1 MIIEQEDEC
10 RRQRSNRM
18 ISQVKTSDPS
28 VRTYADVMRQQV
40 LEKEKKKTPDPS
52 VRTYADV
59 MRSQALE
66 NEEEEMLKAIA
77 QAWPVGGPPPPGATL
92 SLAMIVGSANSGVAF
107 SSCAPSPPSGIPMAP
122 AARISSKLS
131 ISPPT
136 AGPRKL
142 RLRLGY

>member
-28 VRTYADVMRQQV
+28 VRTYANVMRQQV

-66 NEEEEMLKAIA
+66 NEEEEMLKAIV
-77 QAWPVGGPPPPGATL
+77 QAWPVGGPPPPGAT
-92 SLAMIVGSANSGVAF
+92 
-107 SSCAPSPPSGIPMAP
+107 
-122 AARISSKLS
+122 
-131 ISPPT
+131 
-136 AGPRKL
+136 
-142 RLRLGY
+142 